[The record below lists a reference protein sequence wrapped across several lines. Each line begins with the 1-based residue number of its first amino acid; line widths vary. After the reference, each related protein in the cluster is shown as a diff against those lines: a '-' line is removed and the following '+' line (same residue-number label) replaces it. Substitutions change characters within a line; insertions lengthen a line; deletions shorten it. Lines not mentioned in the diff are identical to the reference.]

1 MASSSDR
8 SASIDTRDDGT
19 ARRLLEQLAHALSG
33 RQIADLRLGLLY
45 AAVRFADGAT
55 GVAHL
60 LTRPSGGPCRPLRGA
75 GQLAGTPA
83 EQVARWVLSRDPNP
97 TEASVG
103 LATLNAAATG
113 TQRPDEVGDIRHLL
127 PISPSD
133 RVAMIGYFAPLLPWL
148 RKTGAHLDILDIK
161 LIDDPS
167 VRPAEDAAAVLPEC
181 DVALISATAIINHT
195 LDGLL
200 ALCQSARDIVLLGPS
215 TPMVPQVFARTAVTL
230 LAGVEVTDGQ
240 GMLRIVS
247 EGGST
252 RQFGP
257 VVRKLCVSVRGQP
270 DRHPAPLDGRP
281 TPEDNEE

>member
-1 MASSSDR
+1 MRSRKSSRAHRVPPR
-8 SASIDTRDDGT
+8 SASIPE
-19 ARRLLEQLAHALSG
+19 RLLQYLGPSLRG
-33 RQIADLRLGLLY
+33 RSVADLRLGLLY

-60 LTRPSGGPCRPLRGA
+60 LTQPSGGPCRPLRGA

-83 EQVARWVLSRDPNP
+83 EEVARWVLSRDP

-103 LATLNAAATG
+103 LAALNAAATG
-113 TQRPDEVGDIRHLL
+113 TQRPDEVGDIRDLL

-161 LIDDPS
+161 PIDDPS

-200 ALCQSARDIVLLGPS
+200 VLCQSARDIVLLGPS
-215 TPMVPQVFARTAVTL
+215 TPMVPQVFGSTAVTL

-281 TPEDNEE
+281 TPEDGEE

>member
-1 MASSSDR
+1 MPAR
-8 SASIDTRDDGT
+8 STSIPE
-19 ARRLLEQLAHALSG
+19 RLLQYLGPSLRARSV
-33 RQIADLRLGLLY
+33 ADLRLGLLY

-83 EQVARWVLSRDPNP
+83 EDVARWVLSRDPS
-97 TEASVG
+97 EASVG
-103 LATLNAAATG
+103 LAALNAAAAG
-113 TQRPDEVGDIRHLL
+113 AQRPGEVGDIRDLL
-127 PISPSD
+127 PINPSD

-161 LIDDPS
+161 SIDDPS

-200 ALCQSARDIVLLGPS
+200 ALCHSARDIILLGPS

-230 LAGVEVTDGQ
+230 LAGVQVTDGP

-257 VVRKLCVSVRGQP
+257 VVRKLCVPVRGRP
-270 DRHPAPLDGRP
+270 DRDPESVDGRP
-281 TPEDNEE
+281 TPEDGEE